1 MNKSYAN
8 VKTAL
13 PGPKAKELLKRRH
26 DIVPDAVS
34 YGVPTFV
41 DKADGAL
48 LQDVDGNRFIDFAGA
63 IGTINAGHRHPT
75 VVKALHDQVDRYIH
89 TGFNVM
95 MYDPYIEFAE
105 KIAALAPGSFEK
117 KVMFL
122 NSGAEAIENAVK
134 IARKHTGRQAVV
146 SFSGGFHGRTL
157 MTMSLTGKVKPYK
170 YEYGPFAPEVYHAA
184 FPYHYRRPES
194 MSEAAYSQFLLDELE
209 KFFISEVAPD
219 NVAAVIMEPVQGES
233 GFVVPDKDFVQGVA
247 ELCKKH
253 GILLV
258 ADEIQTGF
266 GRTGKYFA
274 MEHFDVEPDLI
285 TISKSMAAGVPISGV
300 IGRKEIMDAAGAGE
314 LGGTYCGSPL
324 GCSAG
329 LAVLEVMETEEL
341 NKRAEVIGQKV
352 MEKFKHFY
360 NRFEVVGDARGLG
373 AMCALEFVKDKANKE
388 PAKQLVGEI
397 LQEARQKGVIAL
409 NAGVYDNVIRLLMPL
424 VITDEQLDEGLDI
437 LEEAIEAVVGA
448 TEAVK

>member
-1 MNKSYAN
+1 MKKSYAK
-8 VKTAL
+8 VQTAL
-13 PGPKAKELLKRRH
+13 PGTRAKELLERRH
-26 DIVPDAVS
+26 NIVPDAVS
-34 YGVPTFV
+34 YGIPTFV

-48 LQDVDGNRFIDFAGA
+48 LQDIDGNRFIDFAGA

-105 KIAALAPGSFEK
+105 KIAALAPGSFAK

-134 IARKHTGRQAVV
+134 IARKYTGRQAVV

-194 MSEAAYSQFLLDELE
+194 MSKAEYSQFLLGELE
-209 KFFISEVAPD
+209 KFFISEVAPE

-233 GFVVPDKDFVQGVA
+233 GFIVPDKAFIQGVA
-247 ELCKKH
+247 ALCKKH

-274 MEHFDVEPDLI
+274 MEHFGVESDLI

-300 IGRKEIMDAAGAGE
+300 IGRKELMDAAGPGE

-329 LAVLEVMETEEL
+329 LAVLEVMEKEEL
-341 NKRAEVIGQKV
+341 NKRAEVIGEKV
-352 MEKFKHFY
+352 MKKFRQFY
-360 NRFEVVGDARGLG
+360 DRFEVVGDARGLG
-373 AMCALEFVKDKANKE
+373 AMCALEFVKDKESKE

-397 LQEARQKGVIAL
+397 LQEARKQGVIAL

-437 LEEAIEAVVGA
+437 LEAAIESVVGA
-448 TEAVK
+448 KEAIK